1 MHYENSSKVQI
12 CLAPVTIQ
20 AQNML
25 LMSVNQR
32 INFGFERLHENQIDS
47 KICFCH
53 PYQLM
58 KIQKLYFSN
67 GYRYIRG
74 IFHQSFPEAVVQ
86 MCSVKKVFLEMSQ
99 NSQGNTCARVSFLIT
114 LQASGC
120 NFISKKTVAQ
130 LFSCEFCEIFKNTFF
145 TEHFWTTASVLYGVQ
160 RLGNLT
166 AELQKELLLENRLW

>member
-20 AQNML
+20 TQNML

-32 INFGFERLHENQIDS
+32 INFGFERLHENQIDT

-99 NSQGNTCARVSFLIT
+99 NSQGNTC
-114 LQASGC
+114 
-120 NFISKKTVAQ
+120 
-130 LFSCEFCEIFKNTFF
+130 EFCEISKNTFSYR
-145 TEHFWTTASVLYGVQ
+145 TPSVAASALRKLDSY
-160 RLGNLT
+160 
-166 AELQKELLLENRLW
+166 K

>member
-12 CLAPVTIQ
+12 YLAPVTIQ
-20 AQNML
+20 TQNML

-32 INFGFERLHENQIDS
+32 INFGFERLHENQIDT

-74 IFHQSFPEAVVQ
+74 IFHYSFPEAVVQ

-99 NSQGNTCARVSFLIT
+99 NSQV
-114 LQASGC
+114 
-120 NFISKKTVAQ
+120 
-130 LFSCEFCEIFKNTFF
+130 FSCEFCEISKNTFSYR
-145 TEHFWTTASVLYGVQ
+145 TPSVAASALRKLDSY
-160 RLGNLT
+160 
-166 AELQKELLLENRLW
+166 K